1 MLLGPHLGDLGTL
14 VENYLPQAGAEQFL
28 LRQARRERELVDR
41 TSAGRDEATETAP
54 SEGTPDKDG
63 PPPGPNDS

>member
-1 MLLGPHLGDLGTL
+1 L

-41 TSAGRDEATETAP
+41 TSAGRDEAKETAP
-54 SEGTPDKDG
+54 PEETPDKDG
-63 PPPGPNDS
+63 PLPGPDDS